1 MRPLQDAGGS
11 AKVEGAAAT
20 HRSASGEDSSGCPA
34 IYVLRATRKQA
45 SDFLPAGR
53 RVDDG
58 ANAESAFADGAPEQ
72 VDLREDMKLQPD
84 FHVVFAADVARQTD
98 AQDVGHV
105 TGCQHGLDLGL
116 GRVIQ
121 CGMFVLHALQ

>member
-1 MRPLQDAGGS
+1 MSLNLAGFS
-11 AKVEGAAAT
+11 HALERSRVDVVKHDVRILERLALEDVAEHVEADCA
-20 HRSASGEDSSGCPA
+20 
-34 IYVLRATRKQA
+34 
-45 SDFLPAGR
+45 LPAPIR
-53 RVDDG
+53 TM
-58 ANAESAFADGAPEQ
+58 
-72 VDLREDMKLQPD
+72 REDMKLRPD

-98 AQDVGHV
+98 AQDVAHV

>member
-1 MRPLQDAGGS
+1 MPRQPLCVRLRGRQW
-11 AKVEGAAAT
+11 
-20 HRSASGEDSSGCPA
+20 RSAGVESLMGQESA
-34 IYVLRATRKQA
+34 H
-45 SDFLPAGR
+45 AGR